1 MKHTSPPSWDEIILA
16 GPGRRRDYDYDHIIK
31 EFARRSEFIGRFS
44 FAIPSP
50 QAVAAI
56 AEHIQDRKL
65 LELGAGTGL
74 WASLLS
80 AIGVPVAAVD
90 NHSWN
95 GNVPIQH
102 GLWYPVEHS
111 DAKAAVTKYADH
123 TAIFF
128 CWPDY
133 DKPWAAEALRHFQG
147 DRLVYIGEGDGG
159 CTGDAEFHAQRYHWR
174 EKEVIDIPQWPG
186 IHDAVHLYER

>member
-1 MKHTSPPSWDEIILA
+1 
-16 GPGRRRDYDYDHIIK
+16 
-31 EFARRSEFIGRFS
+31 
-44 FAIPSP
+44 
-50 QAVAAI
+50 
-56 AEHIQDRKL
+56 
-65 LELGAGTGL
+65 
-74 WASLLS
+74 
-80 AIGVPVAAVD
+80 
-90 NHSWN
+90 
-95 GNVPIQH
+95 
-102 GLWYPVEHS
+102 LWYPVEHS